1 MPNQQSMDTLKKKNH
16 TTSSNKK
23 KNELAAV
30 SKNRQPRKLRKQ
42 LDILDFKK
50 NYFELDLKSTSGDDH
65 VPSAPL
71 EVPLLKFDIL
81 STSIHS
87 SLDKEKAKSLMKRF
101 YCPKRMESSEPTT
114 TTSSSSLISSVVDGC
129 PDQEISQKKKRKLNQ
144 TEEMHSSLDQMNSNS
159 STPPL
164 RSECNYKVRGEQSRC
179 GVSSSKC
186 LDKMTC
192 SRGHDSSNQ
201 ECPLLPFMS
210 QQVSLTE
217 YLSIIKR
224 LSHVPDMQETNQ
236 PSIQVPSTNE
246 NHDDSF
252 ALLSPFTS
260 LQEQQPPSSTFD
272 LFPNTSQQMQPQPL
286 PQLQQPFRV
295 HPLNQVQQWYAG
307 EVDVTNNNNTSSSS
321 ACSVHSFSHHKNL
334 SELELYNINNHHS
347 NNNNFMIHEGNC
359 GWNNQTLMNTFPII
373 SNTSMANNS
382 STYKVSF
389 VQPDRATDTQ
399 IQESTPPTHEHL
411 LIQNNQ
417 NLFPTFLISG
427 HLSCSSDTTIDASS
441 LSSTL
446 DVNAMLKQVLVQ
458 LLMEAITANGNSN
471 EATPSSVS
479 FDHSMHDH
487 SSYLNLSDDA
497 NWTPVDSDQ
506 SSSPNISGNVH
517 SDPSLGDFI
526 GDDQIM

>member
-1 MPNQQSMDTLKKKNH
+1 
-16 TTSSNKK
+16 
-23 KNELAAV
+23 
-30 SKNRQPRKLRKQ
+30 
-42 LDILDFKK
+42 
-50 NYFELDLKSTSGDDH
+50 
-65 VPSAPL
+65 
-71 EVPLLKFDIL
+71 
-81 STSIHS
+81 
-87 SLDKEKAKSLMKRF
+87 
-101 YCPKRMESSEPTT
+101 
-114 TTSSSSLISSVVDGC
+114 
-129 PDQEISQKKKRKLNQ
+129 
-144 TEEMHSSLDQMNSNS
+144 
-159 STPPL
+159 
-164 RSECNYKVRGEQSRC
+164 
-179 GVSSSKC
+179 
-186 LDKMTC
+186 MTC

-286 PQLQQPFRV
+286 PQLQQQPFRV

-347 NNNNFMIHEGNC
+347 NNNNFMIHEDSR
-359 GWNNQTLMNTFPII
+359 I
-373 SNTSMANNS
+373 NS
-382 STYKVSF
+382 
-389 VQPDRATDTQ
+389 
-399 IQESTPPTHEHL
+399 PTHEHL